1 MTKIAPQILLARP
14 QDAQVWAQF
23 AFPSGN
29 PPSSDVLNAEA
40 KAFNAPP
47 PDIDESRFI
56 VWLDD
61 KAIARA
67 SFNQL
72 ENVVEL
78 RDLTIAD
85 GYIAEYGTDILR
97 SIVGLARPRGNML
110 TIDFYPPAY
119 SRSFLGAGF
128 KQNTRTRML
137 KSLADY
143 TPKTIKLPDGITLRR
158 PVFSDEAAVAAMV
171 YNNYKGTSDEE
182 MVSSSRAQAA
192 AIIRAMFHNDYNLL
206 DPGGSY
212 LATDHSGNLVGDV
225 ILGDASRDPGDRQT
239 WIMDISVAPAYRRKG
254 LGKAL
259 ILSAMNA
266 AKGGDY
272 PRIGLIVT
280 VGNKSA
286 QSLYGS
292 LGFEAYGDTL
302 YEASLKLEPTTD
314 N

>member
-1 MTKIAPQILLARP
+1 MTKPAPQILVARP
-14 QDAQVWAQF
+14 QDAQVWAQL
-23 AFPSGN
+23 AFPAGT
-29 PPSSDVLNAEA
+29 PSSPDVLNAEA

-61 KAIARA
+61 NAIARA

-72 ENVVEL
+72 ENVIEL
-78 RDLTIAD
+78 RDFMIAD
-85 GYIAEYGTDILR
+85 GYIGEYGTAILQG
-97 SIVGLARPRGNML
+97 IVGLARPRGNML

-128 KQNTRTRML
+128 KQNTRTRMM
-137 KSLADY
+137 KSLAGY
-143 TPKTIKLPDGITLRR
+143 TPQTIKLPDCVTLRH
-158 PVFSDEAAVAAMV
+158 PVFSDESAVAAMI
-171 YNNYKGTSDEE
+171 YNNYIGTSDEE

-192 AIIRAMFHNDYNLL
+192 AIIHAMFHNDYNLL

-212 LATDHSGNLVGDV
+212 LAIDRSGSMVGDV
-225 ILGDASRDPGDRQT
+225 ILGDASRDPGDHQA
-239 WIMDISVAPAYRRKG
+239 WIMDISVAPAYRGKG

-259 ILSAMNA
+259 ILSAINA
-266 AKGGDY
+266 AKADDY

-280 VGNKSA
+280 IGNNSA
-286 QSLYGS
+286 QSLYRT
-292 LGFEAYGDTL
+292 LGFEEYGDTL
-302 YEASLKLEPTTD
+302 YEAALKLGPTTD